1 MSKYSFCS
9 ANARCHL
16 FFAYCSAYY
25 GSPLWKLHGSSL
37 QKLSVA
43 WRKCVRR
50 VLNVH
55 YTTHLR
61 YLLLIIN
68 KPDISTELMCRFN
81 TFWSSCVYSPNK
93 YVNFVSRMVNS
104 SRSIVPDN
112 MKVLLSYLNNE
123 YDEYVSLLNNRAG
136 VKDLMMAKYRNMCG
150 IDDMYARTAID

>member
-1 MSKYSFCS
+1 MSFIFS
-9 ANARCHL
+9 
-16 FFAYCSAYY
+16 YCSAYY
-25 GSPLWKLHGSSL
+25 GSPLWKLDSNSL

-55 YTTHLR
+55 YTTHSR
-61 YLLLIIN
+61 YLPLIIN

-104 SRSIVPDN
+104 SRSNVSDN
-112 MKVLLSYLNNE
+112 IKVLLSYLNKE
-123 YDEYVSLLNNRAG
+123 YDEYVSLLNNKAE
-136 VKDLMMAKYRNMCG
+136 VKDLMMTKYRNMRD
-150 IDDMYARTAID
+150 IDDMYACTSYR